1 MNNIRYVFLITIF
14 FVNASVNSQ
23 PLRGTTSTANATARE
38 LLEMSGGGTLGL
50 RVIEQLTSSFKQKM
64 PNIPAEFWS
73 DLSKELNPNELI
85 DLALPVYTKHFT
97 VQEMRAIMTFY
108 KTPAGAKLV
117 QSMPD
122 ITQEM
127 SLVGQEWGKQVG
139 QKVVQRLQEKGYLQP
154 SEKK

>member
-1 MNNIRYVFLITIF
+1 MKRLLYVFLFMMVIVGPAT
-14 FVNASVNSQ
+14 NAQ
-23 PLRGTTSTANATARE
+23 TTKGSTTTADATARE
-38 LLEMSGGGTLGL
+38 LLEMSGGGTLGV
-50 RVIEQLTSSFKQKM
+50 RVIEQLISSFKQKL
-64 PNIPAEFWS
+64 PNVPTSFW
-73 DLSKELNPNELI
+73 DELGKEINPNELVT
-85 DLALPVYTKHFT
+85 LALPVYIRHYT
-97 VQEMRAIMTFY
+97 VEEMRAIMAFY

-139 QKVVQRLQEKGYLQP
+139 QKVVQRLQEKGYIKP